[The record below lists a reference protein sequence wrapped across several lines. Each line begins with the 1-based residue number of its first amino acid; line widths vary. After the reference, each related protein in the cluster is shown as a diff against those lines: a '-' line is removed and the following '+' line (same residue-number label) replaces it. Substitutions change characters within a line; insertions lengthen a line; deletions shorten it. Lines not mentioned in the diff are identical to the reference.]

1 MSLKDDKKPEE
12 KVIKCSS
19 CGETAVFGTT
29 FEHRQHF
36 KTEWHVDNV
45 KRKSKGLPIHTE
57 EEFRIDVFN
66 KNYK

>member
-1 MSLKDDKKPEE
+1 M
-12 KVIKCSS
+12 
-19 CGETAVFGTT
+19 FGTT